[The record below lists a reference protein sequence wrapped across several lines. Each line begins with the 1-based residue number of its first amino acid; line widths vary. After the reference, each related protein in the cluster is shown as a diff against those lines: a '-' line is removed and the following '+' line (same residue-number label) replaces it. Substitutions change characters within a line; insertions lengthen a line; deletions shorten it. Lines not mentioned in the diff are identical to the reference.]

1 MAIREIGASITM
13 DASQFKQD
21 MKAVNSNLSGLK
33 AEMAAVTA
41 EFGENANSVEALSR
55 KQQILNDK
63 EAAAKQKVDLLSQAY
78 QDQVDATGEASEQAA
93 KLRKQLNYASADFA
107 KATREAKTNA
117 QATVEKQMADA
128 KAAAEQKKLAED
140 ARKLSSHVA
149 SLTSK
154 VKEYNAEQK
163 KKQEDSLKNRLK
175 QLTKELKEAAN
186 NTPALR
192 TALKTLNAAGHAASG
207 GVKAAGDAATLTA
220 KATGALV
227 TGGAAAATALGTL
240 AVSGLGKLVEYA
252 KEAATAMD
260 EDGNL
265 INEKFSTLAENMT
278 KLDAG
283 AAAAKTALGGL
294 LLPALESISGKG
306 ASLLQGFSRDLEAAG
321 GDTERMAKVCSI
333 YIRLAAKTI
342 QEELPGLVDLGMDI
356 LTALVDGLMEAA
368 PDLLDTA
375 QELLDKL
382 TTGLVEAAP
391 SMGDGAAE
399 IVTQLLTFILQNA
412 PQLLTAGI
420 QILTSLITGITDN
433 LPDLIPVAIDAIQ
446 QLLTALVQNAPQLLV
461 AGATLILT
469 LVEGLIDHIPDLIA
483 AIPGLISD
491 FIDGFED
498 NVGDLKQIGTRIVEK
513 ILDGLKAAWHWLTD
527 WIGPA
532 IQQLDQLGPEIGY
545 TSGYAGGLNY
555 VPYDNYPALLHKGE
569 KVLTAAEAASGAY
582 GGGGNRTVNITVN
595 TRELSRAQSDYLV
608 RRADNELG
616 KAV

>member
-78 QDQVDATGEASEQAA
+78 QDQVDATGEASKQAA
-93 KLRKQLNYASADFA
+93 KLRNQLNYASADFA

-227 TGGAAAATALGTL
+227 TAGAAAATAMGTL
-240 AVSGLGKLVEYA
+240 AVKGLGTLVGYA
-252 KEAATAMD
+252 KEAAQAMD
-260 EDGNL
+260 ADGNL
-265 INEKFSTLAENMT
+265 INTQFSTLAENMT
-278 KLDAG
+278 NLDAG
-283 AAAAKTALGGL
+283 AAAAKASLGTL
-294 LLPALESISGKG
+294 LLPALESISGAG
-306 ASLLQGFSRDLEAAG
+306 AELLNGFAKDLESVS
-321 GDTERMAKVCSI
+321 GDTQAMAGVCKK
-333 YIRLAAKTI
+333 YLFQAANVIRD
-342 QEELPGLVDLGMDI
+342 ELPGLVSLGSDI
-356 LTALVDGLMEAA
+356 LEALMEGLEVAG
-368 PDLLDTA
+368 PYLLDTA
-375 QELLDKL
+375 GDLIQMLLD
-382 TTGLVEAAP
+382 GLAEHAGD
-391 SMGDGAAE
+391 MGDGAAQIIIMLLQF
-399 IVTQLLTFILQNA
+399 IVQNA

-433 LPDLIPVAIDAIQ
+433 LPELIPVAIDAIH
-446 QLLTALVQNAPQLLV
+446 QLLTALVENAPELLV
-461 AGATLILT
+461 AGATMILT

-595 TRELSRAQSDYLV
+595 TRELSRAQSDHLI